1 MLLSRIY
8 RVSPSTLGKIKNSS
22 FEIIQRLLRRNIVKI
37 NDKVKAEAKDK
48 VEKYYV
54 DQEFSFTVRDVQN
67 YLTKHKKLNIS
78 YKETNI
84 IIIIIKNDWNFAF
97 KRVQSRPN
105 ITDMNKVRLKI
116 KLFSIN
122 ISNELN
128 VETLVINWD
137 EWSIN
142 RNTKDNY

>member
-1 MLLSRIY
+1 M
-8 RVSPSTLGKIKNSS
+8 
-22 FEIIQRLLRRNIVKI
+22 
-37 NDKVKAEAKDK
+37 KDK

-78 YKETNI
+78 YKETN

>member
-54 DQEFSFTVRDVQN
+54 DQEFSFTVREVQN

-84 IIIIIKNDWNFAF
+84 IIKNDWNFAF
-97 KRVQSRPN
+97 KRVQSRTN
-105 ITDMNKVRLKI
+105 ITDMNKVSLKR
-116 KLFSIN
+116 KYFSIN